1 MPLRPRF
8 VRALGA
14 VLLASAAVVAVPSAA
29 LAAAPPGPPP
39 EGSTVTPAHAWV
51 DPTHPNDNGRVW
63 FSVDFHFPFPD
74 THWVTHASAP
84 RLTDGVT
91 HCNLSRDTDLEIA
104 TLACE
109 AIGTAIPAELTTSM
123 AVRSEGGDNFGW
135 TVPVTVCPLTG
146 CSDLF
151 ELELANA
158 SWEVCPGED
167 LSSQEPVEYIF
178 NVAWNPGEVRV
189 GSLAD
194 AGGDATFVS
203 EQPANGALLAAR
215 GSLQNPGTYAVPVT
229 ITDEFGGEHTAPLDI
244 TVKSAA
250 ACGQLAATGA
260 ALDGAAGVAAGMLA
274 LIGFGAAAMIVASRR
289 ATRR

>member
-1 MPLRPRF
+1 MPLRPRL

-91 HCNLSRDTDLEIA
+91 HCNLTRDNALEIA
-104 TLACE
+104 TLQCQAV
-109 AIGTAIPAELTTSM
+109 GTAVPAELTTTVG
-123 AVRSEGGDNFGW
+123 VRSEGGDNFAF

-151 ELELANA
+151 ELGLGVT

-167 LSSQEPVEYIF
+167 LSGQEPVEYIF

-189 GSLAD
+189 GSLAS
-194 AGGDATFVS
+194 AGGDAAFVS
-203 EQPANGALLAAR
+203 EPPANGSLLIAR
-215 GSLQNPGTYAVPVT
+215 GSLQNPGTYPVPVT
-229 ITDEFGGEHTAPLDI
+229 ITDEFGGEHTATLDI
-244 TVKSAA
+244 TVKTAA
-250 ACGQLAATGA
+250 ACGQLAATGS
-260 ALDGAAGVAAGMLA
+260 ALDRTAGIAAGTLALIALGAVALVAAG
-274 LIGFGAAAMIVASRR
+274 RR
-289 ATRR
+289 SARG